1 MKVEF
6 RWLVGDDHDHADFDD
21 DQAERNDD
29 QHRKGQNGADMPK
42 QKPPAVRLASCSLLK
57 EMAMIG
63 TMVASIHSIPD
74 TVPAAG
80 IRNISTLTGM
90 KNSMASQNSRL
101 LERPR
106 NSMYR

>member
-1 MKVEF
+1 M
-6 RWLVGDDHDHADFDD
+6 GDDHDHADFDD

-42 QKPPAVRLASCSLLK
+42 QKPPAGAVGIMQLLK

-74 TVPAAG
+74 TVP
-80 IRNISTLTGM
+80 
-90 KNSMASQNSRL
+90 QP
-101 LERPR
+101 E
-106 NSMYR
+106 